1 MQRESDIQKEQQISV
16 EEQEAIALAKIF
28 IAKNNSANMR
38 SYSHHLEDAVE
49 NHQHHLTNFLLTRI
63 KKRFTGND
71 LTWINKKGFFKAA
84 SHNNLVALEKL
95 VKTMSKKDRSSGLH
109 VAARAGCVDAVRLLM
124 QHGADSSYR
133 AKHGKTVLATAIE
146 KDKEE
151 VVHLLLKEK
160 KADPSETGPTGY
172 YDLLSWAISG
182 EKREKYV
189 PLLLHYGANP
199 HGLQRSK
206 QNPLTIAACY
216 NRSIAVQNLLL
227 YGADPN
233 AKTTDTKITP
243 LIQAT
248 KNGRVQAVEVLV
260 NGWVPPAVIRAIN
273 EMRLSDAPANYIR
286 SLPRELCDEVCEFS
300 TTPCADK
307 TIADSQGNTAL
318 VIACAKHEK
327 ENNLARKESFRAIIE
342 LLQ

>member
-1 MQRESDIQKEQQISV
+1 MKRIFLTSLVFFSFVKSMQRESDIQKEQQISV

-146 KDKEE
+146 KCSKERPGLVSADVE
-151 VVHLLLKEK
+151 EAAAQ
-160 KADPSETGPTGY
+160 KAQVDAAALTLTTRRLSSMFGMKPPWSNGGSDYALQELASGKIKLVRVTFPLG
-172 YDLLSWAISG
+172 LLSEA
-182 EKREKYV
+182 V
-189 PLLLHYGANP
+189 PG
-199 HGLQRSK
+199 
-206 QNPLTIAACY
+206 
-216 NRSIAVQNLLL
+216 
-227 YGADPN
+227 
-233 AKTTDTKITP
+233 
-243 LIQAT
+243 
-248 KNGRVQAVEVLV
+248 
-260 NGWVPPAVIRAIN
+260 
-273 EMRLSDAPANYIR
+273 
-286 SLPRELCDEVCEFS
+286 
-300 TTPCADK
+300 
-307 TIADSQGNTAL
+307 
-318 VIACAKHEK
+318 ACA
-327 ENNLARKESFRAIIE
+327 RRT
-342 LLQ
+342 